1 MSNSP
6 LVSYT
11 KYSPNN
17 SGKRAHSI
25 DRISPHCVVGQC
37 TIESLGGWFAQL
49 SAKCSSNYGIGKD
62 GRIGLFV
69 DEANRSWCTSSSAND
84 NRAVTIECAS
94 DTTHPYRM
102 NECVF
107 ESLVKLCADICKRNG
122 KTILIW
128 WPDKNK
134 SLNYA
139 PKANEMI
146 ITVHRWFANKACV
159 PTYSEVLTKHGWVKL
174 KDVGIGEEIA
184 CADLD
189 NLRISFEEV
198 YDKVPVRQQ
207 DTYTNNDLTATMDHR
222 MVYRKQ
228 EQTDYR
234 IDHYKQLLKRKDQ
247 IYIPLAGYA
256 DCEGLPLTDDM
267 IRFYIAVQA
276 DGHYMKDKLAD
287 GKEFYYGVEF
297 HLKKKRKIEQI
308 KDILEACEFNWT
320 ESNKSDGSVSIRV
333 YNTEETKIVEDICE
347 KYLSN
352 KAFTWEWLNLSPH
365 QASVFLD
372 EILVWDGCVA
382 ADLYSS
388 NERINLDVVNAIA
401 AINGKGSRIS
411 GNSVMFRDKPFMTLG
426 REATSTKRNSKQSEG
441 RQTEVS
447 CVSVKTGVF
456 LMRQNGKTFI
466 VGNCPGDWLYCRLP
480 ELAQK
485 VNVILAG
492 SNPAPVNPAPKPAD
506 DLSDGTFMV
515 RVKITDLNIRS
526 GPGTSYRVVGTCP
539 PGAYTIVQTQKVG
552 TVDWGKLKSGVGWIC
567 LSYAERI

>member
-37 TIESLGGWFAQL
+37 TIESLGGWFSQL

-94 DTTHPYRM
+94 DTTHPYAM
-102 NECVF
+102 HECVF

-146 ITVHRWFANKACV
+146 ITVHRWFANKAC
-159 PTYSEVLTKHGWVKL
+159 
-174 KDVGIGEEIA
+174 
-184 CADLD
+184 
-189 NLRISFEEV
+189 
-198 YDKVPVRQQ
+198 
-207 DTYTNNDLTATMDHR
+207 
-222 MVYRKQ
+222 
-228 EQTDYR
+228 
-234 IDHYKQLLKRKDQ
+234 
-247 IYIPLAGYA
+247 
-256 DCEGLPLTDDM
+256 
-267 IRFYIAVQA
+267 
-276 DGHYMKDKLAD
+276 
-287 GKEFYYGVEF
+287 
-297 HLKKKRKIEQI
+297 
-308 KDILEACEFNWT
+308 
-320 ESNKSDGSVSIRV
+320 
-333 YNTEETKIVEDICE
+333 
-347 KYLSN
+347 
-352 KAFTWEWLNLSPH
+352 
-365 QASVFLD
+365 
-372 EILVWDGCVA
+372 
-382 ADLYSS
+382 
-388 NERINLDVVNAIA
+388 
-401 AINGKGSRIS
+401 
-411 GNSVMFRDKPFMTLG
+411 
-426 REATSTKRNSKQSEG
+426 
-441 RQTEVS
+441 
-447 CVSVKTGVF
+447 
-456 LMRQNGKTFI
+456 
-466 VGNCPGDWLYCRLP
+466 PGDWLYNRLP
-480 ELAQK
+480 ELVQK
-485 VNVILAG
+485 VNILLAG

-526 GPGTSYRVVGTCP
+526 GPGTSYSVVGTCP

-552 TVDWGKLKSGVGWIC
+552 TVDWGKLKSGAGWIC